1 MAAKYEIFE
10 NKGGQTHFNL
20 KAANGRVIL
29 TSQRYKRRSGT
40 DKGIEAVRKNCGD
53 DRCYERRESKAG
65 EPYFVLKATNG
76 QVIGTSQ
83 MYGSA
88 AACERH
94 APLSIILWPPGNCMI
109 SRPSGRF
116 WQKCRCN

>member
-10 NKGGQTHFNL
+10 NKNGETHFNL

-83 MYGSA
+83 MYASA
-88 AACERH
+88 TACERGM
-94 APLSIILWPPGNCMI
+94 ASVAAN
-109 SRPSGRF
+109 GRTT
-116 WQKCRCN
+116 RVVDGR

>member
-10 NKGGQTHFNL
+10 NKDGETHFNL

-83 MYGSA
+83 MYTST
-88 AACERH
+88 AACERGMESV
-94 APLSIILWPPGNCMI
+94 ATN
-109 SRPSGRF
+109 GRTT
-116 WQKCRCN
+116 RVVDGR